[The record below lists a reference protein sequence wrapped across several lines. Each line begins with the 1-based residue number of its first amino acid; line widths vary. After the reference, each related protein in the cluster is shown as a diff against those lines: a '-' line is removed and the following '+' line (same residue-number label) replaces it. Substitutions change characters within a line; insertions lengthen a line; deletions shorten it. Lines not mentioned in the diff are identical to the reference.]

1 MILVIVAPARNI
13 NNVTVNSANQKL
25 KLWFAVPVNLN
36 LPPWYPV
43 PGVALSS
50 VAAGIK
56 SDGSADLLLIELPQ
70 GSTTAALFT
79 QNAFCAAPV
88 TVAKQHLSSSNG
100 NARALLINSGNA
112 NAGTGQPG
120 ISAAQKHCEA
130 VAQALAVATDSVL
143 PFSTGVIGEMLDD
156 HVMIAGIEKAAKAMG
171 TDWQAAAE
179 AIMTTDTVPKL
190 SSQQIRFGDET
201 ITLTGMSKGAGM
213 IQPNMA
219 TMLAYVF
226 TDAAIASEHLRA
238 ALSAAVEQSFNSI
251 TVDSDTSTND
261 ACVLCATGKGAQLS
275 PGSTHWDD
283 FVAALGALCLDL
295 AQAIVRDAE
304 GASKF
309 ITVSVTGGQSTDE
322 CKTVAY
328 AIANSPLVKTAMF
341 ASDANVGRLLM
352 AVGKADLKGLDA
364 QRVKVS
370 LGSVLAF
377 ENGGVAKGYT
387 EAKGAFEM
395 AKSDITVHIDLDRG
409 DASASVYTSDLSH
422 DYVSINADYRS

>member
-1 MILVIVAPARNI
+1 M
-13 NNVTVNSANQKL
+13 
-25 KLWFAVPVNLN
+25 PVDLN

-43 PGVALSS
+43 AGVALSS
-50 VAAGIK
+50 IAAGIK

-70 GSTTAALFT
+70 GSATAAVFT

-88 TVAKQHLSSSNG
+88 TVAKQHLARSNG
-100 NARALLINSGNA
+100 QARVLLINSGNA

-120 ISAAQKHCEA
+120 IAAATEHCQA
-130 VAQALAVATDSVL
+130 VADALAVPIDSVL

-156 HVMIAGIEKAAKAMG
+156 HVMIAGIDKAAKTMG

-190 SSQQIRFGDET
+190 SSQQVQLGDKT

-219 TMLAYVF
+219 TMLAYIF
-226 TDAAIASEHLRA
+226 TDVSIASEHLQS
-238 ALSAAVEQSFNSI
+238 ALTAAVDQSFNSI

-261 ACVLCATGKGAQLS
+261 ACVLCATGKGTQLS
-275 PGSTHWDD
+275 PDSEYWQD

-309 ITVSVTGGQSTDE
+309 ITVTVSGGQSRDE

-352 AVGKADLKGLDA
+352 AVGKADIGDLNA
-364 QRVKVS
+364 NRVKVS
-370 LGSVLAF
+370 LGDVLAF
-377 ENGGVAKGYT
+377 ENGGVANGYT
-387 EAKGAFEM
+387 EAKGALEM
-395 AKSDITVHIDLDRG
+395 AKSDITVHIDLGRG
-409 DASASVYTSDLSH
+409 EASASVYTSDLSH